1 MIVQLQ
7 LENLTFRY
15 ARKQP
20 PVLDRFSLQMA
31 KGEIVGL
38 VGASGS
44 GKSTLLRLIA
54 GLELPESGRIVLGGK
69 LMTDERVYIEPEKRG
84 VGMVFQN
91 YALFP
96 HLTAAENIRFGL
108 HRMPRE
114 ERRNRLQEMLELVEM
129 REYTDRYPHQ
139 LSGGQQQRI
148 ALARALAPGPAVLL
162 MDEPFSNLDADL
174 KENIRGELHD
184 ILRTAGTTC
193 LFVSHDRAD
202 TEAVC
207 DRAIVVGASV

>member
-1 MIVQLQ
+1 MVQLQ

-108 HRMPRE
+108 HRMLRE

-129 REYTDRYPHQ
+129 REYADRYPHQ

>member
-96 HLTAAENIRFGL
+96 HLTAAENICFGL

-129 REYTDRYPHQ
+129 REYADRYPHQ

>member
-20 PVLDRFSLQMA
+20 PVLDRFSLQMVR
-31 KGEIVGL
+31 GEIVGL

-54 GLELPESGRIVLGGK
+54 GLELPESGRIVLNGK
-69 LMTDERVYIEPEKRG
+69 RMTDERVYVEPEKRG

-96 HLTAAENIRFGL
+96 HLTVAENIRFGL

-114 ERRNRLQEMLELVEM
+114 ERQNRLQEMLDLVKC
-129 REYTDRYPHQ
+129 RSAQ
-139 LSGGQQQRI
+139 I
-148 ALARALAPGPAVLL
+148 AIPI
-162 MDEPFSNLDADL
+162 S
-174 KENIRGELHD
+174 
-184 ILRTAGTTC
+184 
-193 LFVSHDRAD
+193 
-202 TEAVC
+202 
-207 DRAIVVGASV
+207 

>member
-108 HRMPRE
+108 HRMLRE

-129 REYTDRYPHQ
+129 REYADRYPHQ

>member
-1 MIVQLQ
+1 MFVK

-15 ARKQP
+15 TQKQS
-20 PVLDRFSLQMA
+20 PVMEQFSLHMD
-31 KGEIVGL
+31 KGEIIGL

-54 GLELPESGRIVLGGK
+54 GLELPESGRIVLNGK
-69 LMTDERVYIEPEKRG
+69 VMTDERVHIVPENRG

-96 HLTAAENIRFGL
+96 HLTVAENISFGL
-108 HRMPRE
+108 HRMSRRE
-114 ERRNRLQEMLELVEM
+114 RQKRLEEMLGLVKM
-129 REYTDRYPHQ
+129 QEYAGRYPHQ

-148 ALARALAPGPAVLL
+148 ALARALAPKPVMLL

-174 KENIRGELHD
+174 KASIREELHD
-184 ILRTAGTTC
+184 ILRVAKITC

-202 TEAVC
+202 TEVIC
-207 DRAIVVGASV
+207 DRTIQVGVLD